1 MFLEAAWNNMEA
13 ISKECGTERKMQ
25 TLLGEHKALLEET
38 SCRQKLQWFG
48 HVSSR
53 QGTLMHTAMHGVAE
67 GNRGRA
73 RPRLTWIHGISNWT
87 NRSVIEC
94 VRKAEDRV
102 LWRRRVESAKC
113 PNGQQATGVT

>member
-1 MFLEAAWNNMEA
+1 MEA

-94 VRKAEDRV
+94 V
-102 LWRRRVESAKC
+102 LQFQFSLT
-113 PNGQQATGVT
+113 NILGYISIQIQNYLAT